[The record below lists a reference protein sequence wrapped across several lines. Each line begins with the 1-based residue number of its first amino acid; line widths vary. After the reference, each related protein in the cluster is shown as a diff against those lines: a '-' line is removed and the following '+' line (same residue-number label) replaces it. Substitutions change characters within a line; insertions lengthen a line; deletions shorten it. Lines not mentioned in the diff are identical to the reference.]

1 MSRFSSHKVGLV
13 VLAMLVGVVFAPLSY
28 AELAFYRQNFEAMTP
43 GQGWPPNDLSEDGWL
58 IFGIEWDANPYP
70 DPGSANQVAF
80 YGPFEAADGE
90 PGSIQALA
98 TGEGGPNQGDI
109 ALVKYSDYNN
119 ANQTIRY
126 IQALT
131 YQTRT
136 IEIGDVGLWRF
147 TYDAKI
153 GNLEG
158 DSSAFAYI
166 QTVDPELFFQKQFV
180 SNDTTTLPVVWG
192 TYNLELLIDETML
205 GDILNFGF
213 SATATNYAGSGVFY
227 DNIRFGGAG
236 DWDRDG
242 VTDAID
248 NCIDAA
254 NADQRDTNGDNFGN
268 ACDADLNDDCGVNF
282 GDLAQLKAAFIPR
295 PYNPDAD
302 FNGDGNVNFGDL
314 AFLKSSFFNGAY
326 PGPGPSA
333 LPTDCGSPD
342 TDGDGVIDSEDNCT
356 LVANADQRDT
366 NGDGYG
372 NICDAD
378 LDDDCVVDIT
388 DAGLMAGAIGC
399 SPGSPAWCEDA
410 DLNGDGVV
418 DATDVAVLQ
427 AAIFTAPGP
436 SGITDVCE

>member
-1 MSRFSSHKVGLV
+1 MSRFNFRKGGLV
-13 VLAMLVGVVFAPLSY
+13 VLAMLTATVFAPFSN
-28 AELAFYRQNFEAMTP
+28 ADLAFYRQNFEAMTP
-43 GQGWPPNDLSEDGWL
+43 GLGFPPNDLADDGWL

-70 DPGSANQVAF
+70 DPTAANQVGA

-90 PGSIQALA
+90 PGSIQGLA
-98 TGEGGPNQGDI
+98 TGEGGSDQGDI
-109 ALVKYSDYNN
+109 ALAKYSDYNN
-119 ANQTIRY
+119 PNQTIRY

-147 TYDAKI
+147 VYDAKI

-166 QTVDPELFFQKQFV
+166 QTIDAGLFFQKEFV
-180 SNDTTTLPVVWG
+180 SNDTTTLPVEWG
-192 TYNLELLIDETML
+192 TYSLELLIDETMV

-213 SATATNYAGSGVFY
+213 SAAATNFTGSGVFY

-242 VTDAID
+242 VEDVID
-248 NCIDAA
+248 NCIDVA
-254 NADQRDTNGDNFGN
+254 NDDQRDTDGDNFGN
-268 ACDADLNDDCGVNF
+268 ACDADLNADCGVNF

-302 FNGDGNVNFGDL
+302 FDGDDNVNFGDL

-333 LPTDCGSPD
+333 LPTACDSPD

-366 NGDGYG
+366 NSDGYG

-378 LDDDCVVDIT
+378 LDDDCIVGPFDLVLME
-388 DAGLMAGAIGC
+388 DAFF
-399 SPGSPAWCEDA
+399 STPGSPNWFEDA
-410 DLNGDGVV
+410 DLDGDDNV
-418 DATDVAVLQ
+418 DFIDLAILQ
-427 AAIFTAPGP
+427 AAIAGAPGP
-436 SGITDVCE
+436 SGITDVCD